1 MSDNIVFDVSMDEKQ
16 NDSHHVHVHK
26 FYCKM
31 ENELLCHPRDKSL
44 RPGLSGRNMSGRSE
58 LEGLTD

>member
-1 MSDNIVFDVSMDEKQ
+1 MSDNIVFDVSVDEKQ

-31 ENELLCHPRDKSL
+31 ENELLCHPRDKSFM
-44 RPGLSGRNMSGRSE
+44 PGLSRLNMSGRRK
-58 LEGLTD
+58 LDAVTD